1 MLRFG
6 LALPLLLCAASL
18 AHAQASP
25 KGQLGKEWQDKR
37 GYVHLAQIG
46 INIAEPETM
55 NPAFFRE
62 VAFDW
67 RKSNLNVGPYPPE
80 AYAKSQGGVVTVA
93 LDTLATGGVKSCR
106 MIKSSGVPSLD
117 AHACPQLLARGWFV
131 PPMDRSGVNQ
141 PSSFTAQIDYSL
153 MLGMVTAA
161 SGPSDYVEPPRPQPV
176 RPIDYSTLA
185 LPKGTARPSNLR
197 YISYS
202 LAVDP
207 MGTPTACQ
215 VRETTGTNAFDTLVC
230 NALIANAKFKPAVG
244 KTGAAVNS
252 VHMGGFYVE

>member
-1 MLRFG
+1 MRALIVLVAMLSAP
-6 LALPLLLCAASL
+6 ALGKAKNPAE
-18 AHAQASP
+18 
-25 KGQLGKEWQDKR
+25 GQLGKEWQDKR

-55 NPAFFRE
+55 NPTFFRE

-67 RKSNLNVGPYPPE
+67 RKSNLNVGPYPAE
-80 AYAKSQGGVVTVA
+80 AYAKGQGGVVTVE
-93 LDTLATGGVKSCR
+93 LDSLATGGVKACR
-106 MIKSSGVPSLD
+106 MIKSSGVPALD

-161 SGPSDYVEPPRPQPV
+161 SGPSHYVEPPRPQPV
-176 RPIDYSTLA
+176 RPIDYSTLG

-244 KTGAAVNS
+244 KTGAAVGS